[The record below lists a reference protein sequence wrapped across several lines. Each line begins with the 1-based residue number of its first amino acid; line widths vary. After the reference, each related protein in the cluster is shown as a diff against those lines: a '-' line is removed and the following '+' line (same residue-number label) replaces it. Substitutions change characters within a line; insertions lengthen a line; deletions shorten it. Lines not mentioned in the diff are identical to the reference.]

1 MHKILAMV
9 LMMGLIMC
17 ACAQAELMPVA
28 EDMLIAVDMPLAT
41 AVPVPTAV
49 PQPAVRPAENYV
61 AHSYSFEDEMFF
73 ADDVHIEKEYKEWEN
88 ILLLGGD
95 SRSTDA
101 YERTD
106 SMIIISINRDE
117 SLVKMTSIMRDTW
130 VKIPGRKKNKIN
142 AANVF
147 GGPELAVKTVNQNFG
162 TDIEDYVIVNMS
174 DMATIINLM
183 GGIDIEIT
191 DSEKDQI
198 NSNDNGGVQ
207 IDSAGMVHLN
217 GEQAVTYSRI
227 RYIDSDYKRVMRQQ
241 HVLLAMADKAQNME
255 VEELTAIA
263 ADVKDIVISSLDKG
277 ELEDLA
283 MAFMVMDV
291 ADVEQFRI
299 PADNTFESGTFD
311 GVWCIR
317 PNLEKNQA
325 LLREFIYGE

>member
-1 MHKILAMV
+1 MRRILV
-9 LMMGLIMC
+9 LVLGVLIMLSVC
-17 ACAQAELMPVA
+17 SQAELMPVA

-41 AVPVPTAV
+41 AVPLPTA
-49 PQPAVRPAENYV
+49 RPAENYV
-61 AHSYSFEDEMFF
+61 AHSYDFSDEMLTI
-73 ADDVHIEKEYKEWEN
+73 DDVHIEKEYKEWEN

-106 SMIIISINRDE
+106 SMIIISINREE

-130 VKIPGRKKNKIN
+130 VKIPGKNHNKIN

-147 GGPELAVKTVNQNFG
+147 GGPELVVQTVNQNFG

-174 DMATIINLM
+174 DMAVIVDLM
-183 GGIDIEIT
+183 GGVDVEI
-191 DSEKDQI
+191 SEAEMNEI
-198 NSNDNGGVQ
+198 NNGDNGGV
-207 IDSAGMVHLN
+207 ILKNAGLVHLN
-217 GEQAVTYSRI
+217 GAQTVTFCRI

-241 HVLLAMADKAQNME
+241 RILLAMANKAQNME
-255 VEELTAIA
+255 VDELTDIA
-263 ADVKDIVISSLDKG
+263 ADVKDAVLSSLDKG

-283 MAFMVMDV
+283 MAFMVMEIE
-291 ADVEQFRI
+291 DVEQFRI

-317 PNLEKNQA
+317 PNLEKNKV
-325 LLREFIYGE
+325 LLREFIYGK